1 MNGWLPWSHEMVDTD
16 MSSADNEGAC
26 INERVVGGQQRM
38 RAVERFEDLV
48 FGENSCC

>member
-1 MNGWLPWSHEMVDTD
+1 MRVSLPSSHEMVDAD
-16 MSSADNEGAC
+16 MSPADNEGAC

>member
-1 MNGWLPWSHEMVDTD
+1 MRGSLPLSHEMVDTD
-16 MSSADNEGAC
+16 MSLVDNEGAC

-48 FGENSCC
+48 FDENSCR